1 MNRQKLLFNIL
12 PILLIVGV
20 TLYDIRNL
28 DMITVLNDEFGY
40 WSNAAIM
47 AGINWKPLMAETPYY
62 SFGYSILL
70 VPLFFMFKDYAI
82 LYKSAIVLNVLLLAA
97 SYFCAKY
104 IVSNLLNVKSEMM
117 RFSLSIISVLTGTVI
132 FQSQIGWSETL
143 ITFLMWASI
152 ALLISIEKKI
162 SIWKVLGLSVLCVY
176 MMSVHQR
183 MIVCVVICLG
193 CLCGVLIQE
202 KWSKKQIAVFI
213 LTLGAGYLI
222 YKVLKT
228 VQISQFYGN
237 SSSSAKNNISVNGN
251 FFLNYFN
258 KIVSDFKL
266 FFISFGGKITTCLF
280 VTYFT
285 FPIVVY
291 QYAYDTLQHLK
302 KKIKMKYFWTY
313 TYIVFSFVCMVLATS
328 LQMMNCFSRKD
339 MVVYTRYFD
348 YTVGPVILLGMY
360 ALLSKEKKSIR
371 LFVGTYLVYG
381 ILLYKTFDIVD
392 KAQSYFNVPCSPVYG
407 AIMQYSKKLTEDIDW
422 GYCKGLALGG
432 GLVIFLCIFLSYFIR
447 KEKIKYLCVTVILLV
462 GQIYIGRYSNE
473 WLNNARD
480 EFRKNAQSISELT
493 GEDEHSIYY
502 VKNPEKTVQYS
513 YFANPKYLQ
522 FMLGNKTIN
531 VITWDKES
539 IIEENS
545 WVLVEKS
552 EKIENTSYQLIKTTD
567 KLYLYQKEGK

>member
-47 AGINWKPLMAETPYY
+47 ADINWKPLMAETPYY

-117 RFSLSIISVLTGTVI
+117 RFSLSIISVLTGAVI

-152 ALLISIEKKI
+152 ALLISIEKKT

-176 MMSVHQR
+176 MLSVHQR

-193 CLCGVLIQE
+193 CLCGILIRE
-202 KWSKKQIAVFI
+202 KWSRKQIAVFI
-213 LTLGAGYLI
+213 LTLGVGYLI

-237 SSSSAKNNISVNGN
+237 SSSSATNNISVNSN

-266 FFISFGGKITTCLF
+266 FFISFGGKITVCLF

-285 FPIVVY
+285 FPIVIY
-291 QYAYDTLQHLK
+291 QYACDTLQHLK
-302 KKIKMKYFWTY
+302 KKTKMKYFWTY
-313 TYIVFSFVCMVLATS
+313 TYIVFSFICMVLATS

-392 KAQSYFNVPCSPVYG
+392 KAQSFFNVPCSSVYG
-407 AIMQYSKKLTEDIDW
+407 GIMQYSKKLTKKVDW
-422 GYCKGLALGG
+422 DYCRGLSLICALI
-432 GLVIFLCIFLSYFIR
+432 IFLTVFTIQFIR
-447 KEKIKYLCVTVILLV
+447 KRDMKYICLVSVLLI
-462 GQIYIGRYSNE
+462 GQIYIGYYSNE
-473 WLNNARD
+473 WLNNARNG
-480 EFRKNAQSISELT
+480 FRSNVQPIFEQMN
-493 GEDEHSIYY
+493 EDNYNIYY
-502 VKNPEKTVQYS
+502 IKNPELEGY
-513 YFANPKYLQ
+513 YPNPKYLQ
-522 FMLGNKTIN
+522 FMLMDRSVN
-531 VITWDKES
+531 VITWDKEAA
-539 IIEENS
+539 IEANS
-545 WVLVEKS
+545 WVLS
-552 EKIENTSYQLIKTTD
+552 EKDDEIQDASYVFVKSTNTMN
-567 KLYLYQKEGK
+567 LYEKVGE

>member
-162 SIWKVLGLSVLCVY
+162 SIRKVLGLSVLCVY
-176 MMSVHQR
+176 MLSVHQR
-183 MIVCVVICLG
+183 MIVCVVVCLG
-193 CLCGVLIQE
+193 CLCGILIQE
-202 KWSKKQIAVFI
+202 KWSRKQIAVFI
-213 LTLGAGYLI
+213 ITLGAGYLI
-222 YKVLKT
+222 YKVLKS

-237 SSSSAKNNISVNGN
+237 SYSSATNNISVNGN

-266 FFISFGGKITTCLF
+266 FFISLGGKITACLF
-280 VTYFT
+280 MTYFT
-285 FPIVVY
+285 FPIALY
-291 QYAYDTLQHLK
+291 QYACDTLQHLK
-302 KKIKMKYFWTY
+302 KKIKVKYFWTY
-313 TYIVFSFVCMVLATS
+313 TYIVFSFACMVLATS

-339 MVVYTRYFD
+339 IVVYTRYFD
-348 YTVGPVILLGMY
+348 YTVGPVIMLGMY
-360 ALLSKEKKSIR
+360 ALLSKGKKSIR
-371 LFVGTYLVYG
+371 LFAGIYLVYG

-392 KAQSYFNVPCSPVYG
+392 KAQSFFNVPCSSVYG
-407 AIMQYSKKLTEDIDW
+407 GIMQYSKKLTEKVDW
-422 GYCKGLALGG
+422 DYCRGLSLICALI
-432 GLVIFLCIFLSYFIR
+432 IFLTVFIIQFIR
-447 KEKIKYLCVTVILLV
+447 KQDMKYICLVSVLLI
-462 GQIYIGRYSNE
+462 GQIYIGHYSNE
-473 WLNNARD
+473 WLNNARNG
-480 EFRKNAQSISELT
+480 FRSNVQPIFEQVKENNYN
-493 GEDEHSIYY
+493 IYY
-502 VKNPEKTVQYS
+502 IKNPELGGYYT
-513 YFANPKYLQ
+513 NPKYLQ
-522 FMLGNKTIN
+522 FMLMDRSIN
-531 VITWDKES
+531 VITWDKEAA
-539 IIEENS
+539 IESNS
-545 WVLVEKS
+545 WVLS
-552 EKIENTSYQLIKTTD
+552 EKDDEIQDASYVFVKSTNTMN
-567 KLYLYQKEGK
+567 LYEKVGE